1 MPTPD
6 LAGRCA
12 IVTGSSAGIG
22 LATARR
28 LAEAGA
34 DIILNARDAARL
46 ARAVKHVAARSSARV
61 TGVAGDA
68 ASSEVIAGLMEAA
81 KDWGGVAIAVANA
94 GGGTEQLPVTEQDAA
109 RLWRNNVW
117 ATQALVGA
125 VGPAMAQTGWGRIV
139 TVSSLAGRHRSPTS
153 VPSYASAKAG
163 VIAVTRS
170 AAEDLAPHG
179 VTVNC
184 VAPGVIA
191 TDRIVERLSKMPGD
205 RVTEIRS
212 QIPLGRW
219 GAPEEVAAAI
229 AFLCGPEA
237 GFITGHTI
245 DVNGGAWM
253 N

>member
-1 MPTPD
+1 MATPD

-22 LATARR
+22 LAAAQR

-34 DIILNARDAARL
+34 DIVMNARDATRL
-46 ARAVKHVAARSSARV
+46 GQAVTDLAAGSPARV

-68 ASSEVIAGLMEAA
+68 ASSDVIAGLVEAA
-81 KDWGGVAIAVANA
+81 TDWGGVAIAVANA
-94 GGGTEQLPVTEQDAA
+94 GGGTDQLPVTERDAA
-109 RLWRNNVW
+109 SLWRTNVW
-117 ATQALVGA
+117 ATQALVTA
-125 VGPAMAQTGWGRIV
+125 VSPVMAHRGWGRIV
-139 TVSSLAGRHRSPTS
+139 TVSSLAGRQRSPTS
-153 VPSYASAKAG
+153 VPAYASAKAG

-170 AAEDLAPHG
+170 AAYDLAPHG

-191 TDRIVERLSKMPGD
+191 TDRIAERLSRMPAD
-205 RVTEIRS
+205 QVSDIRS
-212 QIPLGRW
+212 QIPVGRW
-219 GAPEEVAAAI
+219 GEPDEVAAAI
-229 AFLCGPEA
+229 AFLCGPDA